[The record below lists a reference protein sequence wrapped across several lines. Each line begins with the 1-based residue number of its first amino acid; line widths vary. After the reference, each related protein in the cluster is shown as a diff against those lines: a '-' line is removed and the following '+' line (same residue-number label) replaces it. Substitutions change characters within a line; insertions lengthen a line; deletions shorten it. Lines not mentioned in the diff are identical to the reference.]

1 MKGVANA
8 QRTTTSTSAGNSV
21 GCWYTQANG
30 TGIEL
35 RRFKLYDLNVGSDA
49 TPADV
54 AITWLVGR
62 TNTAAPTGGSAA
74 NPNPLDAADA
84 AMSTLGMQAG
94 TGGVT
99 AGVTLM
105 EFALNQRATFRWVA
119 APGSELVVPAT
130 ANNGLQFLTPEL
142 VGGTPSCWVQ
152 AYIDEQ

>member
-1 MKGVANA
+1 MLGSAVS
-8 QRTTTSTSAGNSV
+8 QRATTSTSALNSV
-21 GCWYTQANG
+21 GCYYTQANG
-30 TGIEL
+30 SGIEL
-35 RRFKLYDLNVGSDA
+35 RRFKLYDFTVGSDA

-62 TNTAAPTGGSAA
+62 VNTAAPTGGTSS

-84 AMSTLGMQAG
+84 AMSTLGMQAATAG
-94 TGGVT
+94 PT

-105 EFALNQRATFRWVA
+105 EFALNQRATFRWIA

-130 ANNGLQFLTPEL
+130 ASNGLQFLTPEL

-152 AYIDEQ
+152 VYINEL